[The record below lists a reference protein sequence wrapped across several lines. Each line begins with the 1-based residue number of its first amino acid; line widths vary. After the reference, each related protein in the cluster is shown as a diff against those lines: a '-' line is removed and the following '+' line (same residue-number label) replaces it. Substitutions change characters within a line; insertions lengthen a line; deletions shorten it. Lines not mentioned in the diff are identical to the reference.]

1 MERALNA
8 AGIPGVALAT
18 IVCGE
23 TRLHAYGVHDLGR
36 PRRVGDATV
45 FDVASL
51 SKPVAAYIALRLAD
65 QGHLDLD
72 RPLSA
77 WVKAGVPDPV
87 AREPITARH
96 LLTHTSGLPNLR
108 GDEPLRVHFA
118 PGSRFS
124 YSSVGFAYLQRA
136 LEASTGES
144 LEALARRLVFGPLRM
159 ESSGFTWEER
169 FSANIAVRHE
179 GETRLETLRAATA
192 HASHSLRTTAGDYAK
207 FMLAAIDGTELS
219 DDTRR
224 RWTMASVRVPRA
236 SAEHLEATPPD
247 VEDAVG
253 WGLGWG
259 VEVSTGAFFQWGK
272 LDGIRAFAMGD
283 RNTRSAVVLL
293 TNSNRGLRVVDA
305 AVETA
310 MPGDHPALA
319 WLQRC
324 VSE

>member
-1 MERALNA
+1 LERALIA
-8 AGIPGVALAT
+8 AGVPGIALAT
-18 IVCGE
+18 IVRGE
-23 TRLHAYGVHDLGR
+23 TRLHACGVDDLGR

-51 SKPVAAYIALRLAD
+51 SKPVAAYIVLRLAD
-65 QGHLDLD
+65 HGDFDLD
-72 RPLSA
+72 RPLST
-77 WVKAGVPDPV
+77 WVKTGVPDPV

-96 LLTHTSGLPNLR
+96 VLTHTSGLPNLR
-108 GDEPLRVHFA
+108 GDEPLRVHFP

-144 LEALARRLVFGPLRM
+144 LEALARRLVFDPLRM
-159 ESSGFTWEER
+159 TSSDFTWQER
-169 FSANIAVRHE
+169 FAADIAVRHE

-207 FMLAAIDGTELS
+207 FMLAVIDGTGLS
-219 DDTRR
+219 EDTRR
-224 RWTMASVRVPRA
+224 RWTTACVRVPRA
-236 SAEHLEATPPD
+236 SAEHLEATPPETD
-247 VEDAVG
+247 DAIG

-259 VEVSTGAFFQWGK
+259 AERSTGAFFQWGK

-293 TNSNRGLRVVDA
+293 TNSNRGLRLVDA
-305 AVETA
+305 AVQA
-310 MPGDHPALA
+310 ALPGEHPALA